1 MNITAINANDVF
13 LHHRHSLI
21 HTIARIVGCPQ
32 TAEDLAQ
39 DTYLKFLQAA
49 TTQEISFPNS
59 FLFQI
64 GRNLALDHLRKQR
77 IRQPFA
83 NEVATAKQET
93 NGFFES
99 VPNTT
104 LSPEQIVADQQQVAL
119 LLDGLQNLSE
129 RRRTCLVLHRFHH
142 WPYERIAI
150 HVGISRSAVEK
161 NIQAAV
167 AHLIAAQGDEPF

>member
-1 MNITAINANDVF
+1 MNSTAINADDVF
-13 LHHRHSLI
+13 LHHRHTLI
-21 HTIARIVGCPQ
+21 HTIARIVDCPQ

-49 TTQEISFPNS
+49 ATQEITFPQS

-77 IRQPFA
+77 IRQPLTNA
-83 NEVATAKQET
+83 KATPKQE
-93 NGFFES
+93 NDSIIECIAA
-99 VPNTT
+99 TT
-104 LSPEQIVADQQQVAL
+104 PTPEQIVTDQQQVTL

-142 WPYERIAI
+142 WPYGRIAT
-150 HVGISRSAVEK
+150 HLGISRSAVEK

-167 AHLIAAQGDEPF
+167 AHLIAAQDDEPC

>member
-1 MNITAINANDVF
+1 MDNLTISVNDLF
-13 LHHRHSLI
+13 LHHRQTLILSL
-21 HTIARIVGCPQ
+21 ASIVGCQ
-32 TAEDLAQ
+32 HTAEDLAQ
-39 DTYLKFLQAA
+39 DTYLKFLQAS

-77 IRQPFA
+77 IRQPLG
-83 NEVATAKQET
+83 NEAVVAKQVSGSIYEPVLST
-93 NGFFES
+93 
-99 VPNTT
+99 P

-142 WPYERIAI
+142 WTYGRIAT
-150 HVGISRSAVEK
+150 HLGISRSAVEK

-167 AHLIAAQGDEPF
+167 AHLLAAQGDDPF

>member
-1 MNITAINANDVF
+1 MNISATHADDVF

-21 HTIARIVGCPQ
+21 HTLARIVGCPQ

-39 DTYLKFLQAA
+39 DTYLKFLQAS
-49 TTQEISFPNS
+49 TTQEISFPQS

-77 IRQPFA
+77 IRQPL
-83 NEVATAKQET
+83 VDATATEDED
-93 NGFFES
+93 NRYENLP
-99 VPNTT
+99 VT
-104 LSPEQIVADQQQVAL
+104 LPTPEKIVADQQQVAL
-119 LLDGLQNLSE
+119 LLEGLERLSE

-150 HVGISRSAVEK
+150 HLGISRSAVEK
-161 NIQAAV
+161 NIHAAV
-167 AHLIAAQGDEPF
+167 AHLLAAQGDEPF